1 MHTST
6 RTQDLPTPGGAAS
19 WELYPHPGG
28 RELIPGPFTA
38 NCNEPLLVSGLQC
51 RILGCEL
58 EKEKKWRNKNHV
70 PIRNKGL
77 LGNGFYHRPCQ
88 FLDRSVVSR

>member
-1 MHTST
+1 MHTSAG
-6 RTQDLPTPGGAAS
+6 TQDLPPGSSLLGAVPSAA
-19 WELYPHPGG
+19 P
-28 RELIPGPFTA
+28 PGPFTA
-38 NCNEPLLVSGLQC
+38 NCSGPLLVSGLQC
-51 RILGCEL
+51 GIFRCEL

-88 FLDRSVVSR
+88 LLD